1 MELNY
6 IAIDPGDRHIGLVL
20 YENGKIVLVQFDSL
34 ENYVNIKMITNFLD
48 EYINKQKIYTVIIEN
63 YINYNTKVSIK
74 GYKKNDTSEVIGQLK
89 QYFQM
94 YWPNFKLVFQNA
106 SSAKIW
112 DNERLVRLGILEYK
126 GNKFLLKN
134 EVIKKHTRD
143 ALRHL
148 IHYMNKN
155 DFNRQINKWKFFNC
169 DK

>member
-1 MELNY
+1 MELSY

-20 YENGKIVLVQFDSL
+20 YENGKIVLMQFDSL
-34 ENYVNIKMITNFLD
+34 ENYTNIKMITNFLD

-63 YINYNTKVSIK
+63 YINYSTKVNIK

-94 YWPNFKLVFQNA
+94 YWPKFKLVFQNA

-112 DNERLVRLGILEYK
+112 DDQRLVRLGILEIK
-126 GNKFLLKN
+126 GNKFLLN
-134 EVIKKHTRD
+134 GEVIKRHTRD

-148 IHYMNKN
+148 IHYMNRN
-155 DFNRQINKWKFFNC
+155 DFNQQINKRKFFNYE
-169 DK
+169 